1 MLKYITR
8 KNIDPSGLPRVYFSC
23 HPADLEECLKVVAED
38 VLNAANCAIWY
49 EASHGEVYTEKAS
62 PEQASLEQTS
72 PEQAFMDIDLTLGTM
87 QLVVLAVTHRFLM
100 EENYARDIVLAYA
113 NQHNIPVLPII
124 TEEGDSIWLEFNKLS
139 GGIQMLYRLDTD
151 STAIPYEE
159 KLERYLKSVLIDDS
173 LAAIIRDAFDAY
185 VFLSYRKKDRK
196 YANELM
202 SRIHENKKYRDIAIW
217 FDEYLVPGEDFTK
230 GIQKVLAKSSIVA
243 MAVTPSLLEPN
254 NYVMEHEYKD
264 ARAAGKEIVP
274 VEMVATNRDDMN
286 SNYEALPSIQLF
298 GSNED
303 EKKAFHDRFLAA
315 LKKVAITPKEGSAEH
330 DFYIGLA
337 YLAGIDVEVNRDRAV
352 AMIKESSDNDCIAA
366 TQKLVY
372 MYRNGEG
379 VKCNPEKELEYQ
391 YTLVR
396 QRRAAYLEHPDISL
410 HLGTTTKYFKSLI
423 ELSDMLRERRRI
435 DKSIEAAGKALSL
448 YDELFEEVGAREA
461 GRDKAIV
468 CNRLGGIYREM
479 KKLDEAREYY
489 ISALEIY
496 ESMMDEITTRR
507 ARRDVSISYEKL
519 GNIEKARGS
528 YEQAKASYLKSADIR
543 KALVRENPS
552 ASSRRDYSS
561 ILTKLGSVYKELGD
575 RDAAISAYEESIIID
590 EQVEAELGTLRTK
603 RDLSISCEKLGRI
616 YYKQGMIDKAKPLL
630 ERTVSLREEIY
641 NTNGSAQYK
650 EELEYAYQKLNKLK

>member
-1 MLKYITR
+1 MLKYITK
-8 KNIDPSGLPRVYFSC
+8 KNIDPSGLPKVYFAC
-23 HPADLEECLKVVAED
+23 HPDELEECLKVVAED
-38 VLNAANCAIWY
+38 ILNVSNCAIWY
-49 EASHGEVYTEKAS
+49 EAS
-62 PEQASLEQTS
+62 PERVQD
-72 PEQAFMDIDLTLGTM
+72 DIDLTVGTM
-87 QLVVLAVTHRFLM
+87 QLVVLAVTHRFLL
-100 EENYARDIVLAYA
+100 EDNYARDVILPYA

-217 FDEYLVPGEDFTK
+217 FDEYLVPGEDFTQ
-230 GIQKVLAKSSIVA
+230 GIQKILAKSPIVA

-315 LKKVAITPKEGSAEH
+315 LNKAAITPKEGSAEH

-337 YLAGIDVEVNRDRAV
+337 YLAGVDVEVNRERAV
-352 AMIKESSDNDCIAA
+352 AMIKDASDNDCIAA

-379 VKCNPEKELEYQ
+379 VKCDLEKELEYQ

-396 QRRAAYLEHPDISL
+396 QRLAAYLEHPDISL
-410 HLGTTTKYFKSLI
+410 HLGTTTKYFKSLV

-435 DKSIEAAGKALSL
+435 EESIETAKKALSL
-448 YDELFEEVGAREA
+448 YDELLEEVGVREA
-461 GRDKAIV
+461 RRDKALI
-468 CNRLGGIYREM
+468 CNRLGGIYREL
-479 KKLDEAREYY
+479 KRLDEARECYM
-489 ISALEIY
+489 SALEIY

-519 GNIEKARGS
+519 GNIEKAKGS
-528 YEQAKASYLKSADIR
+528 FDVAKELYLKSADIR
-543 KALVRENPS
+543 RALVNENPS
-552 ASSRRDYSS
+552 ATSRRDYSS
-561 ILTKLGSVYKELGD
+561 ILTKLGSIYKELGD
-575 RDAAISAYEESIIID
+575 KEAAISAYEESVVID
-590 EQVEAELGTLRTK
+590 EQVDAELGTIRTK
-603 RDLSISCEKLGRI
+603 RDLSISCEKLGSM
-616 YYKQGMIDKAKPLL
+616 YYKQGMIDKARPLL
-630 ERTVSLREEIY
+630 ERTVCLREEIF
-641 NTNGSAQYK
+641 NTTGSDKHK
-650 EELEYAYQKLNKLK
+650 EELDYAYHKLNKLK